1 MLMRISLF
9 VAIIA
14 GLVVGGLNF
23 VMVKDK
29 ITKLQA
35 DLKEQTDARQKA
47 ESDLAKTR
55 DDLKKTTAELKQ
67 TQATLQATT
76 EQKDTAVAEA
86 ASQTKRADKLTD
98 DLNKTR
104 KERDDAQAELAA
116 YRATGLT
123 PDQISAVNTQ
133 NKTLQKTLAGIE
145 AENKVLGRKVTGLQT
160 ELARY
165 KDPEKLVYLPATLKG
180 KILVCDPKWN
190 FVILNVGGDQGV
202 LEYGELLVNR
212 NGKLVA
218 KIKVS
223 SVQKDRC
230 VANIVPGWQI
240 GELIEG
246 DQVIPAH
253 PAES

>member
-14 GLVVGGLNF
+14 GLVVGVLNF

-29 ITKLQA
+29 ITTLQTN
-35 DLKEQTDARQKA
+35 LKEQTDARQKA

-67 TQATLQATT
+67 SLTTLQATT

-116 YRATGLT
+116 FRATGLT

-133 NKTLQKTLAGIE
+133 NKTLQKTVAGIE
-145 AENKVLGRKVTGLQT
+145 AENKLLGRKVTDLQT
-160 ELARY
+160 KLTRY
-165 KDPEKLVYLPATLKG
+165 TDPEKPVYLPATLKG

-230 VANIVPGWQI
+230 VANVVPGWQI

>member
-1 MLMRISLF
+1 MAALDEDRVLDRR
-9 VAIIA
+9 
-14 GLVVGGLNF
+14 LVERVLH
-23 VMVKDK
+23 
-29 ITKLQA
+29 
-35 DLKEQTDARQKA
+35 DLRE
-47 ESDLAKTR
+47 TR
-55 DDLKKTTAELKQ
+55 DERLHVGRH
-67 TQATLQATT
+67 
-76 EQKDTAVAEA
+76 AVVRTVDVRPGARR
-86 ASQTKRADKLTD
+86 QQ
-98 DLNKTR
+98 
-104 KERDDAQAELAA
+104 ERDDAQAELAA

-145 AENKVLGRKVTGLQT
+145 AENKLLGRKVTDLQT
-160 ELARY
+160 KLDRY
-165 KDPEKLVYLPATLKG
+165 TGLEKPVYLPAALKG
-180 KILVCDPKWN
+180 KVLVFDPKWN

-202 LEYGELLVNR
+202 LQDGELLVNR

-230 VANIVPGWQI
+230 VANVVPGWQI

>member
-67 TQATLQATT
+67 TQTTLQATT

-86 ASQTKRADKLTD
+86 AF
-98 DLNKTR
+98 
-104 KERDDAQAELAA
+104 
-116 YRATGLT
+116 RATGLT

-133 NKTLQKTLAGIE
+133 NKALQKTLAGIE

-230 VANIVPGWQI
+230 VANVVPGWQI

>member
-14 GLVVGGLNF
+14 GLVVGVLNF

-29 ITKLQA
+29 ITTLQTN
-35 DLKEQTDARQKA
+35 LKEQTDARQKA

-145 AENKVLGRKVTGLQT
+145 AENKLLGRKVTDLQT
-160 ELARY
+160 KLDRY
-165 KDPEKLVYLPATLKG
+165 TGLEKPVYLPAALKG
-180 KILVCDPKWN
+180 KVLVFDPKWN

-202 LEYGELLVNR
+202 LQDGELLVNR

-230 VANIVPGWQI
+230 VANVVPGWQI